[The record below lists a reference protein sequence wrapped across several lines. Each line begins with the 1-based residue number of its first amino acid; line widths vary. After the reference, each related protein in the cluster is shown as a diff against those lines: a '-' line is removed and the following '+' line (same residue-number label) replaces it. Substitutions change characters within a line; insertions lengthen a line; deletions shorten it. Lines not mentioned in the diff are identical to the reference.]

1 MKQLRRLWLLLTVLS
16 LGISLTA
23 CEGPVTRANTTDT
36 WGKINQQK
44 KVIIGLDD
52 TFVPMGFRAKNGQLV
67 GYDIDLARAVF
78 KLYGIHVDFQAIDW
92 SMNAAELRNGT
103 IDLIW
108 NGYSIT
114 PQRRKKVAFPTP
126 YLNND
131 QVLVSMRHQR
141 IRSFKDMTGKTL
153 GVQTGSSGANDL
165 DTYPQRLK
173 QYIKAGT
180 PILYDSFTDAL
191 IDLKAK
197 RIQGLLIDSS
207 YANYY
212 IQHEANPHAYRQI
225 IGNFPKEQFGV
236 GLRKGDR
243 TLRQKI
249 NHGLKRLAHN
259 GTLARINRKWFGQ
272 QVDSPLLKSLKAK

>member
-23 CEGPVTRANTTDT
+23 CAGPVTRANTTDT
-36 WGKINQQK
+36 WATIKQRK
-44 KVIIGLDD
+44 RVVIGLDD

-108 NGYSIT
+108 NGYSMT
-114 PQRRKKVAFPTP
+114 PERRKKVAFSLP

-131 QVLVSMRHQR
+131 QVLVSMRRQR
-141 IRSFKDMTGKTL
+141 IHSFKDMTGKTL
-153 GVQTGSSGANDL
+153 GVQAGSAGANDL
-165 DTYPQRLK
+165 DTYPKRLK
-173 QYIKAGT
+173 AYLKERT
-180 PILYDSFTDAL
+180 PVLYDSFTDAL
-191 IDLKAK
+191 IDLRAN

-212 IQHEANPHAYRQI
+212 IQREANPKAYRQI
-225 IGNFPKEQFGV
+225 VGNFPKEPFGV

-249 NHGLKRLAHN
+249 NRGLKQLAHH
-259 GTLARINRKWFGQ
+259 GTLTRINRKWFGQ
-272 QVDSPLLKSLKAK
+272 QADSPLLKSLTAK